1 MTKRREEKNSRK
13 SSRKSQKKSTKSENS
28 KNAEKNKAQE
38 EFKKS
43 LGEPEVLRGESSGKG
58 KEGKRVQIQGGGLQ
72 VEDTR
77 SVDNFENKTDDDVMH
92 EREMNCED
100 KSERKDRETKSKHD
114 PTSIRLQSVRRMS
127 GQFGEGEDGR
137 KSEREMEDDQL
148 SSRYRKSVFSFIRE
162 NTEFVKFREL
172 EKEER
177 EEAITEENEGNQDGG
192 EKGDHEKRYDAT
204 SARTRT
210 THMTQSTNISFKSG
224 SSFIAQQDQSGKKG
238 KMSDIQ
244 KLGSIIEDNNVAAA
258 IKHIEVYAVKLLVN
272 LDDN

>member
-1 MTKRREEKNSRK
+1 M
-13 SSRKSQKKSTKSENS
+13 KSENS
-28 KNAEKNKAQE
+28 KNAEKTKAQE

-58 KEGKRVQIQGGGLQ
+58 KDGGRGKEGKRVKIQGSGGLQ
-72 VEDTR
+72 VKDTK
-77 SVDNFENKTDDDVMH
+77 SLDNFENKTDDDVMH
-92 EREMNCED
+92 EREMNCESE
-100 KSERKDRETKSKHD
+100 SERKDGETKAKHD

-137 KSEREMEDDQL
+137 KSEREIEDDQL

-192 EKGDHEKRYDAT
+192 EKGDNEKRYDAT